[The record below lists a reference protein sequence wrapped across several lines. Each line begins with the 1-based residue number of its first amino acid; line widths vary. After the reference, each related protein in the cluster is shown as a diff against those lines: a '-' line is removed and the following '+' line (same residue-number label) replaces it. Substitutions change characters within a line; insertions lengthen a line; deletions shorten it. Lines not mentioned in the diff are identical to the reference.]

1 VYTDNWHILH
11 VTYKAKEVLVMSETK
26 KCKHCQTDI
35 PKKAKVCP
43 NCRRK
48 QGGIGKVIGIIVIL
62 FVLFGILGSGSDSNE
77 NSNTNDNSVSNV
89 STQKEEVVSTKKLTA
104 DKYNSIDFGMSY
116 EDVVGIIGEEGE
128 NISEVAIGDIV
139 TTIYQWDE
147 GLTNCNV
154 TIQNDEVTGKA
165 QLGIIDSDVKI
176 TMEMYNA
183 VESGMSYAEVVEIL
197 GGEGAPLST
206 SKVLDSVSVIYMWN
220 GKTLGSNCNITF
232 QDGVVFAKA
241 QMGLE

>member
-1 VYTDNWHILH
+1 
-11 VTYKAKEVLVMSETK
+11 MSETK

-48 QGGIGKVIGIIVIL
+48 QGGIGKVIGIILIL
-62 FVLFGILGSGSDSNE
+62 FIVVGVLGSGSDSSE
-77 NSNTNDNSVSNV
+77 DSSNVNNNSVSNA

-104 DKYNSIDFGMSY
+104 EKYNAIDFGMTY
-116 EDVVGIIGEEGE
+116 EEVVGIIGEEGE
-128 NISEVAIGDIV
+128 NISEVAVGDIV

-147 GLTNCNV
+147 DITNCNV
-154 TIQNDEVTGKA
+154 TIQNDSVTGKA
-165 QLGIIDSDVKI
+165 QFGIIDSDSKV

-183 VESGMSYAEVVEIL
+183 VKNGMTYDEVVEVF
-197 GGEGAPLST
+197 GGEGAPLSAA
-206 SKVLDSVSVIYMWN
+206 KVLDSVSVMYMWN

-241 QMGLE
+241 QVGLE